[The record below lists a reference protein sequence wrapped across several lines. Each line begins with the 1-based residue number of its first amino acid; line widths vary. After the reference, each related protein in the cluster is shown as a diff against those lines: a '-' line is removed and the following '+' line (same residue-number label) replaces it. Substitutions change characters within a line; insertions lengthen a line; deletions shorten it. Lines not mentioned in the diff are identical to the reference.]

1 MDKINC
7 TLCGKELTDE
17 NDVNVKWFN
26 GMQYFYCAE
35 CNKKLKEE
43 NKTSSLDETIE
54 EEKSQKH
61 VASIVFIV
69 IDCIVGLIG
78 FILGIVC
85 GNTYPIITVEKYES
99 ILNGTITE
107 NVENFNTP
115 LMWYVW
121 IATAILLCILIG
133 ITVIIRNQEKLMTY
147 LKNRKD

>member
-26 GMQYFYCAE
+26 GMQYFYCTE
-35 CNKKLKEE
+35 CNKKLKED
-43 NKTSSLDETIE
+43 SLSYDETRKNLE
-54 EEKSQKH
+54 ETKTQKH
-61 VASIVFIV
+61 TASIVFIV

-78 FILGIVC
+78 FIVGIIC

-99 ILNGTITE
+99 ILNGTIKE

-133 ITVIIRNQEKLMTY
+133 ITVIIRKLENIEN
-147 LKNRKD
+147 KK